1 MTDSRLTIYKW
12 YLRACSVLFYICSVL
27 LGGLGRPYWD
37 LPLEPEV
44 ARSEKGEKRHFTKGE
59 KVAVTILAVI
69 GVIVL
74 LFVLLFVLMIGV
86 ESNWFRN

>member
-1 MTDSRLTIYKW
+1 MTESRLSIYNW
-12 YLRACSVLFYICSVL
+12 YLRVCSALLYVL
-27 LGGLGRPYWD
+27 LCPFGFGSPYWD